1 MSLAATEATLGVSVA
16 STSAG
21 LDTTFPWTVTSVGLT
36 KMTTVSRGF
45 FSVIEAGA
53 RIAAGSRFGPHC
65 MIGGHVD
72 LAEGCE
78 LLDVIEAGRVVG
90 AVAVSIDGNV
100 ATLKAAAT
108 TGTET
113 YEALGALE
121 VAAKDAGAVL
131 LGMFTRR
138 GALVPLLVARG
149 YRIRS
154 IELEKDL

>member
-1 MSLAATEATLGVSVA
+1 MASTDKSSATVVRTIDGAASLARLAAVDRRSVDG
-16 STSAG
+16 ST
-21 LDTTFPWTVTSVGLT
+21 
-36 KMTTVSRGF
+36 
-45 FSVIEAGA
+45 
-53 RIAAGSRFGPHC
+53 AAE
-65 MIGGHVD
+65 I
-72 LAEGCE
+72 AEGCE

-121 VAAKDAGAVL
+121 AAAKDAGAVL

-138 GALVPLLVARG
+138 GALVPLLVERG

>member
-1 MSLAATEATLGVSVA
+1 MANHKRSTRVERSSDGAASLTRLAAVDRRSVDG
-16 STSAG
+16 ST
-21 LDTTFPWTVTSVGLT
+21 
-36 KMTTVSRGF
+36 
-45 FSVIEAGA
+45 
-53 RIAAGSRFGPHC
+53 AAE
-65 MIGGHVD
+65 I
-72 LAEGCE
+72 AEGCE

-154 IELEKDL
+154 VELEKDL

>member
-1 MSLAATEATLGVSVA
+1 MANHRPSTRVERSSDGAASLTRLAAVDRRSVDG
-16 STSAG
+16 ST
-21 LDTTFPWTVTSVGLT
+21 
-36 KMTTVSRGF
+36 
-45 FSVIEAGA
+45 
-53 RIAAGSRFGPHC
+53 AAE
-65 MIGGHVD
+65 I
-72 LAEGCE
+72 AEGCE
-78 LLDVIEAGRVVG
+78 LLDVIEAGQVVG

-108 TGTET
+108 TGTQT

-121 VAAKDAGAVL
+121 VAAKEAGAVL